1 MASRLPFRWTAG
13 VRSATKV
20 PKEIDEKHELSKRW
34 RDSGARM
41 RAARAPESMIM
52 ISYIDTHI

>member
-1 MASRLPFRWTAG
+1 
-13 VRSATKV
+13 V

-52 ISYIDTHI
+52 ISYIDIHI